1 MQVMPYAGDDLFTG
15 VAEYGRPAS
24 PPEITRPGQAVGLY
38 IMLHPDAV
46 AGAAEKFGLWFAR
59 RQEVRIVDVGTSDK
73 VHVGFVLMEWMQCDV
88 DPLFL
93 DILEAE
99 EAIADY
105 TLFGRALE
113 G

>member
-15 VAEYGRPAS
+15 VTEYARSAS

-38 IMLHPDAV
+38 IILHPDAV
-46 AGAAEKFGLWFAR
+46 VGTAEKFQQWFAR
-59 RQEVRIVDVGTSDK
+59 RQEVRIVDCGTSDK
-73 VHVGFVLMEWMQCDV
+73 VHLGFVLMEWIECDI
-88 DPLFL
+88 DQLFL